1 MFTGII
7 EDFARIVFINKQ
19 KDCWQVILENPLILK
34 ESKIGESL
42 SINGACLT
50 IASKDRRGVLVE
62 IINETLNKTN
72 LSFLKVNDRVNIER
86 ALKLSDRLNGHF
98 VQGHIECLSRIQ
110 SKITD
115 KKETK
120 LIVEIKKEYLKYCIY
135 KGSICLDG
143 ISLTISNI
151 GDNTL
156 ELSIIPHT
164 LNNTTLSFKQEGDY
178 LNVETD
184 MLSKYIEKNI
194 KVIKQG

>member
-7 EDFARIVFINKQ
+7 EDFAQIVSINKQ
-19 KDCWQVILENPLILK
+19 KDCWQVILENPSILK

-42 SINGACLT
+42 SVNGVCLT
-50 IASKDRRGVLVE
+50 IASKNSDGVLVE

-72 LSFLKVNDRVNIER
+72 LSFLKVHDKVNIER
-86 ALKLSDRLNGHF
+86 SLKLSDRLNGHF

-110 SKITD
+110 SKKTD
-115 KKETK
+115 KNETK
-120 LIVEIKKEYLKYCIY
+120 LIVEIKEEYLKYCIY

-164 LNNTTLSFKQEGDY
+164 LNNTTLSFKKEGDY

-194 KVIKQG
+194 KVIR